1 MQSISKK
8 LWKIGFHKSYF
19 LENAIWK
26 KRAFLK
32 IFKNT
37 QKGFEASFRIAFYHR
52 SKVFKTFETG
62 QEFFYDKEIKGTKLF
77 QISPFL
83 KVIFSKQGLV
93 WAKLWV
99 SKYLCLNKT
108 RYLNRDFEIQ
118 SMLCFR
124 GNSFETV
131 IFVARFWKVKPRITV
146 VCVYPLE
153 RSRSR
158 TSIPAYA
165 R

>member
-1 MQSISKK
+1 MQSISKR
-8 LWKIGFHKSYF
+8 LWKIGFHKSLF

-32 IFKNT
+32 FFKNT
-37 QKGFEASFRIAFYHR
+37 QKGFEASFHIAFWNR

-62 QEFFYDKEIKGTKLF
+62 QDFFYNKEIKGTKLF
-77 QISPFL
+77 QILPFL
-83 KVIFSKQGLV
+83 KVIFFKQGLL
-93 WAKLWV
+93 WARLWV
-99 SKYLCLNKT
+99 LKSLCLNKT
-108 RYLNRDFEIQ
+108 GYLNIDFEIQ

-146 VCVYPLE
+146 VCGYPLE
-153 RSRSR
+153 QSRSR